1 MISKECREAI
11 NEATAML
18 KPFSNYKFIK
28 MALDFMHR
36 AVYRE
41 DEKIAY
47 EEYKKR
53 EQKGEKELLD
63 AFEEGKTIQ
72 YCYARNRG
80 KQPLIWDDLP
90 REKVRNYIEH
100 GMWEY
105 MKIKDEVEC

>member
-1 MISKECREAI
+1 MISQECRNAIKEASKLL
-11 NEATAML
+11 E
-18 KPFSNYKFIK
+18 PFSNYKFIRTVLSI
-28 MALDFMHR
+28 MNG

-47 EEYKKR
+47 KEYVER
-53 EQKGEKELLD
+53 ERKGEKALLD

-80 KQPLIWDDLP
+80 KQPPIWDDLP

-100 GMWEY
+100 GRWEY

>member
-1 MISKECREAI
+1 MISQECRDAIEEASKLL
-11 NEATAML
+11 EPY
-18 KPFSNYKFIK
+18 KNYKFIK
-28 MALDFMHR
+28 KALDVMHWP
-36 AVYRE
+36 VYQE
-41 DEKIAY
+41 DKKIAY

-63 AFEEGKTIQ
+63 AFEKGKTIQ

-80 KQPLIWDDLP
+80 KEWKWGDLP

-105 MKIKDEVEC
+105 MKIKDEAEC

>member
-1 MISKECREAI
+1 MISQECRDAIKEASKLL
-11 NEATAML
+11 EPY
-18 KPFSNYKFIK
+18 KNYKFIK
-28 MALDFMHR
+28 KALDAMHWP
-36 AVYRE
+36 VYRE

-80 KQPLIWDDLP
+80 AEWKWSDLP